1 MLWALVTLFGITVI
15 NFLVIYAVP
24 VNPAQVIAGIH
35 APHQTVLNIERA
47 LGLNRPIWVQYSI
60 FLWRLLHLNL
70 GYSYFAHRPV
80 LHMIGQAL
88 PNTLRLG
95 LAALLAE
102 LLIGIPIGYLAAF
115 HSPGFWDRLLS
126 VAALVGMSIPNYWLG
141 TMFIYL
147 FAYVW
152 PIFPLYG
159 QGWANV
165 VLPALTIG
173 ITGAAWYMRLLRTAI
188 LDIVHAN
195 YVRTARA
202 KGASERRVA
211 IWHVTRNALIPVVTL
226 AGMDLA
232 GLLSGVVIIETV
244 FGWPGIGLMT
254 YTAVQNLDIPTIL
267 GVVLLASSLIV
278 LLNLLVDI
286 LYAFLDPRVR
296 YD

>member
-47 LGLNRPIWVQYSI
+47 LGLTRPIWVQYGI
-60 FLWRLLHLNL
+60 FVWRLLHLNL

-80 LHMIGQAL
+80 LRMIAEAL

-95 LAALLAE
+95 FAALVAE

-152 PIFPLYG
+152 PVFPLYG

>member
-1 MLWALVTLFGITVI
+1 MAWALVTLFGITVI

-47 LGLNRPIWVQYSI
+47 LGLTRPIWVQYGI

-80 LHMIGQAL
+80 LHMIAEAL

-95 LAALLAE
+95 FAALVAE

-152 PIFPLYG
+152 PVFPLYG